1 METIKIDEIS
11 PTLGSEFFREA
22 MLAAAI
28 ASISVMAVIFIRYRK
43 SKILVQMMIWSAC
56 ELIITLG
63 AAGMLRWTIDLAS
76 IAGLIAAIGTGTNDQ
91 VIMIDEILL
100 GGKSKDTYTVKQR
113 IKRSFFIIFSAA
125 GTIVAAMIPLMF
137 IGIGAMRGFAI
148 ITTIGVLIGVFIT
161 RPAFPIVARKLLI
174 KEE

>member
-1 METIKIDEIS
+1 
-11 PTLGSEFFREA
+11 
-22 MLAAAI
+22 
-28 ASISVMAVIFIRYRK
+28 
-43 SKILVQMMIWSAC
+43 MMVWSAC
-56 ELIITLG
+56 ELLLTLG
-63 AAGMLRWTIDLAS
+63 AASLMGWTIDLAS

-91 VIMIDEILL
+91 IIMIDEILL
-100 GGKSKDTYTVKQR
+100 GGGKESYSVKQR

-125 GTIVAAMIPLMF
+125 GTIIAAMVPLMF
-137 IGIGAMRGFAI
+137 IGIGAMKGFAI